1 MAREAILAGAT
12 GLVGRECL
20 RLALERYDS
29 VTALVRR
36 PLKITH
42 PRLIAR
48 EIDFDRLGTIEVP
61 RGAHV
66 YCALGTTIKKA
77 GSEAAFRRVDFEYPR
92 MLAERAAAGD
102 ARFMLVSSVG
112 ASTKSPN
119 FYLRVKGELE
129 DAVRAMAIQASTR
142 ARALEAVHIFQP
154 SILMGDREERRAG
167 ERIGIAVAR
176 ATAFLLAGPLRK
188 YRGIPAATVAAAMVG
203 AAQKEA
209 HGCFVYHYDEIIEL
223 AAAGR
228 SGDDRNDA
236 TTRSQ
241 DDRNDAATRSQDDRT
256 HKGA

>member
-1 MAREAILAGAT
+1 MVRQAILTGAT

-48 EIDFDRLGTIEVP
+48 EIDFDRMGTIEVP
-61 RGAHV
+61 CGAHV

-77 GSEAAFRRVDFEYPR
+77 GSESAFRRVDFDFPK
-92 MLAERAAAGD
+92 MLAERAAAAGD

-129 DAVRAMAIQASTR
+129 DAVRAMTFES
-142 ARALEAVHIFQP
+142 VHIFQP
-154 SILMGDREERRAG
+154 SILMGDRDERRTA
-167 ERIGIAVAR
+167 ERIGIVVAR

-188 YRGIPAATVAAAMVG
+188 YRAIPAATVAAAMVA

-209 HGCFVYHYDEIIEL
+209 HGCFVYHYDEIVSL
-223 AAAGR
+223 AAASR
-228 SGDDRNDA
+228 SEDDRVNTA
-236 TTRSQ
+236 S
-241 DDRNDAATRSQDDRT
+241 RSQDDRT
-256 HKGA
+256 NKGI

>member
-1 MAREAILAGAT
+1 MVRQAILAGAT

-36 PLKITH
+36 PLRMTH

-61 RGAHV
+61 RGAHI

-77 GSEAAFRRVDFEYPR
+77 GSEAAFRRVDFEFPK
-92 MLAERAAAGD
+92 MLAERAAAAGD
-102 ARFMLVSSVG
+102 ARFVLVSSVG

-129 DAVRAMAIQASTR
+129 DAVRAMTFES
-142 ARALEAVHIFQP
+142 VHIFQP
-154 SILMGDREERRAG
+154 SILMGE
-167 ERIGIAVAR
+167 
-176 ATAFLLAGPLRK
+176 LAGPLRQ
-188 YRGIPAATVAAAMVG
+188 YRAIPAADVAAAMVA

-209 HGCFVYHYDEIIEL
+209 HGCFVYHYDEIVEL
-223 AAAGR
+223 AATLR
-228 SGDDRNDA
+228 SRGDRVN
-236 TTRSQ
+236 SQ
-241 DDRNDAATRSQDDRT
+241 
-256 HKGA
+256 